1 MNVNKNDNGFT
12 LLEFVVAVFILMV
25 GLLGLLQSVNLGIS
39 TNMVNQLRT
48 TGVVVADQLL
58 SDRISRTDR
67 GTACAEFTSN
77 TSVRVRVLNAYKN
90 YSARIITT
98 CPSGSVSPNTYK
110 VDVQLRWKYKNSEY
124 NHDASSVVAR

>member
-1 MNVNKNDNGFT
+1 MHVNKNEKGFT

-48 TGVVVADQLL
+48 TGVVTADQLL
-58 SDRISRTDR
+58 SDRIARIDR
-67 GTACAEFTSN
+67 SIACAAFTSN
-77 TSVRVRVLNAYKN
+77 TSVRVKVLNAYKN
-90 YSARIITT
+90 YSATIDTT
-98 CPSGSVSPNTYK
+98 CPSQPVSPNTYK
-110 VDVQLRWKYKNSEY
+110 VDVRLRWKYKNMQY